1 MFNCLH
7 LFKTKNKLESHKK
20 ICENKVFCGAVMPSE
35 NTKTMRFSQYRKYDD
50 TLSIVYADLESL
62 IKKID
67 GCRSNFELPITK
79 IAEHIS
85 CGYSM
90 SMI

>member
-7 LFKTKNKLESHKK
+7 LFKTKNKLESQKK

-62 IKKID
+62 IKKSD
-67 GCRSNFELPITK
+67 GCRSNFELSITK